1 MKSSLQIMDQRI
13 HHLLIIGHRSAKKQN
28 EKGEGKAC
36 VVPKIGI
43 TPIKKAP
50 RTSFAGL
57 SVEFMLVLRS
67 QPYRRTPV

>member
-43 TPIKKAP
+43 TPIKKP
-50 RTSFAGL
+50 REHHSRGFQL
-57 SVEFMLVLRS
+57 SLG
-67 QPYRRTPV
+67 